1 MVSSPKHRHWIA
13 LPVVYLC
20 TFGVVVLRLMLV
32 GGTGQTFKR
41 RNGGRN
47 KHGRGHVKY
56 IRCSNCAK
64 CCPKDKAI
72 KRFLVR
78 NIVEQAA
85 DMFSPSC
92 MPRCIT
98 VFHVPSM
105 PTSFVFA
112 LGRTGGTVSLHSAS
126 GAGTMDRGPAK
137 VDHRVWVVVLLR
149 QQ

>member
-1 MVSSPKHRHWIA
+1 M
-13 LPVVYLC
+13 
-20 TFGVVVLRLMLV
+20 
-32 GGTGQTFKR
+32 TFKR

-85 DMFSPSC
+85 DMFYPNC
-92 MPRCIT
+92 MQRFIT
-98 VFHVPSM
+98 VSHVQSM
-105 PTSFVFA
+105 RTLSGSA
-112 LGRTGGTVSLHSAS
+112 LVRTGGTVSPRSAS
-126 GAGTMDRGPAK
+126 DAGMMAQGLVRARRAQA
-137 VDHRVWVVVLLR
+137 VQLL
-149 QQ
+149 QLQLLLLLVPKFWN